1 MKLKSTDLFRDFI
14 ALLYPN
20 LCLACSEKVPI
31 PKDIICVQCNYRLPY
46 TNFLDHSENLLTD
59 RFWGRIEVE
68 AAAAMFYFTKGG
80 IVQKLI
86 HNLKY
91 RGKTKVGV
99 YLGESYGRKIQTSK
113 FFKDIDVIVP
123 VPLHYTKHR
132 KRGFNQ
138 STKFANGLSKSLGIP
153 VLPHA
158 LLRSSNLSSQ
168 TIKTRLERLE
178 NVLGSFEL
186 AEKNTLADKHI
197 LLVDDVVTT
206 GATLEAC
213 AIKILELPNTKV
225 SIATIAIA
233 K

>member
-1 MKLKSTDLFRDFI
+1 
-14 ALLYPN
+14 
-20 LCLACSEKVPI
+20 
-31 PKDIICVQCNYRLPY
+31 
-46 TNFLDHSENLLTD
+46 
-59 RFWGRIEVE
+59 
-68 AAAAMFYFTKGG
+68 MF
-80 IVQKLI
+80 
-86 HNLKY
+86 
-91 RGKTKVGV
+91 
-99 YLGESYGRKIQTSK
+99 RKI
-113 FFKDIDVIVP
+113 
-123 VPLHYTKHR
+123 
-132 KRGFNQ
+132 KRY
-138 STKFANGLSKSLGIP
+138 STVATCTLKSLGIP